1 MRENVTVADPEANG
15 STNSSSVAVAI
26 LVPFFALIFAG
37 LGFYLYKQRYVARQ
51 KKKKK
56 QKANSGFFACRL
68 LKLATLVLMLCKH
81 PSLFFFLFLSPI
93 LCGAPRR
100 RSQRNRENACEY
112 TVSHFQRLTS
122 RRGSSLDSL
131 ALLVGSSNE

>member
-37 LGFYLYKQRYVARQ
+37 LGFYLYKQRYVARRT
-51 KKKKK
+51 KKSKK
-56 QKANSGFFACRL
+56 QT
-68 LKLATLVLMLCKH
+68 LAFCMSTFKVGYLSSDVVQV
-81 PSLFFFLFLSPI
+81 SLSFFFLFLSPI

-100 RSQRNRENACEY
+100 RSQRNREMLASTPCP
-112 TVSHFQRLTS
+112 TS
-122 RRGSSLDSL
+122 SG
-131 ALLVGSSNE
+131 